1 MSESL
6 PLRALV
12 VEENAAAR
20 QFMVRVVRE
29 SFSDEINFSEAP
41 DLDAA
46 RQLLGLGE
54 TGTRRRADAPH
65 YDLVLCDLESADGEG
80 LALLSQ
86 LSEDPA
92 IKVATTLHSVDE
104 HLFPALQC
112 GANGYLLKED
122 RFEVLVEELQK
133 IARGQPSLSPAM
145 ARRMLAFFREI
156 AALGDPVREPG
167 ADPATVV
174 LAERERD
181 VLALLSKGYAVK
193 EIARQLG
200 IAWFEVNDHQRTA
213 WRKLVLASSPEAAVL
228 EARRALNS

>member
-1 MSESL
+1 MSVSQ

-29 SFSDEINFSEAP
+29 SFSDDIVFSEAA

-46 RQLLGLGE
+46 RRLLGLSDSGPQ
-54 TGTRRRADAPH
+54 RRADGLSF
-65 YDLVLCDLESADGEG
+65 DLVLCDLESADGDG
-80 LALLSQ
+80 LALLAQ
-86 LSEDPA
+86 LSEDAA
-92 IKVATTLHSVDE
+92 IKVATTLHSDDE

-112 GANGYLLKED
+112 GASGYLLKED

-145 ARRMLAFFREI
+145 ARRMLGHFREL
-156 AALGDPVREPG
+156 AAQVGALASGPADDLLG
-167 ADPATVV
+167 
-174 LAERERD
+174 ERERD
-181 VLALLSKGYAVK
+181 VLSLLSKGYAVK

-200 IAWFEVNDHQRTA
+200 IAWFVVNDHIRTA
-213 WRKLVLASSPEAAVL
+213 WAKLARVSSPEAAVMQ
-228 EARRALNS
+228 ARRALNE

>member
-1 MSESL
+1 MSVSQ

-29 SFSDEINFSEAP
+29 SFSDDIVFSEAA

-46 RQLLGLGE
+46 RRLLGLSDSGPQ
-54 TGTRRRADAPH
+54 RRADGLSF
-65 YDLVLCDLESADGEG
+65 DLVLCDLESADGDG
-80 LALLSQ
+80 LALLAQ
-86 LSEDPA
+86 LSQDAA
-92 IKVATTLHSVDE
+92 IKVATTLHSDDE

-112 GANGYLLKED
+112 GASGYLLKED

-145 ARRMLAFFREI
+145 ARRMLGHFREL
-156 AALGDPVREPG
+156 AAQVGTLASGPADDLLG
-167 ADPATVV
+167 
-174 LAERERD
+174 ERERD
-181 VLALLSKGYAVK
+181 VLSLLSKGYAVK

-200 IAWFEVNDHQRTA
+200 IAWFVVNDHIRTA
-213 WRKLVLASSPEAAVL
+213 WAKLAKVSSPEAAL
-228 EARRALNS
+228 MQARRALND

>member
-1 MSESL
+1 MSVSQ

-12 VEENAAAR
+12 VEENDAAR

-29 SFSDEINFSEAP
+29 SFSDDIDFSEAA
-41 DLDAA
+41 DLDSA

-54 TGTRRRADAPH
+54 QGPQRRPGGLSF
-65 YDLVLCDLESADGEG
+65 DLVLCDLESADGEG
-80 LALLSQ
+80 LALLAQ
-86 LSEDPA
+86 LSSDPA
-92 IKVATTLHSVDE
+92 IKVATTLHSDDE

-112 GANGYLLKED
+112 GASGYLLKED

-145 ARRMLAFFREI
+145 ARRMLGFFREI
-156 AALGDPVREPG
+156 AALGEPRPAAAHDPSV
-167 ADPATVV
+167 AL

-200 IAWFEVNDHQRTA
+200 IAWFVVNDHVHTA
-213 WRKLVLASSPEAAVL
+213 WRKLALASSPEAAVL
-228 EARRALNS
+228 QARRAMND

>member
-1 MSESL
+1 MSVSQ

-29 SFSDEINFSEAP
+29 SFSDDIVFSEAA

-46 RQLLGLGE
+46 RRLLGLSDSGPQ
-54 TGTRRRADAPH
+54 RRADGLSF
-65 YDLVLCDLESADGEG
+65 DLVLCDLESADGDG
-80 LALLSQ
+80 LALLAQ
-86 LSEDPA
+86 LSQDAA
-92 IKVATTLHSVDE
+92 IKVATTLHSDDE

-112 GANGYLLKED
+112 GASGYLLKED

-145 ARRMLAFFREI
+145 ARRMLGHFREL
-156 AALGDPVREPG
+156 AAQVGALASGPTDDLLG
-167 ADPATVV
+167 
-174 LAERERD
+174 ERERD
-181 VLALLSKGYAVK
+181 VLSLLSKGYAVK

-200 IAWFEVNDHQRTA
+200 IAWFVVNDHIRTA
-213 WRKLVLASSPEAAVL
+213 WAKLAKVSSPEAAL
-228 EARRALNS
+228 MQARRALND

>member
-1 MSESL
+1 MSVPL

-29 SFSDEINFSEAP
+29 SFSDDIEFKEAG
-41 DLDAA
+41 DLEAA
-46 RQLLGLGE
+46 RQLLGLSACGSQRDP
-54 TGTRRRADAPH
+54 GCLGF
-65 YDLVLCDLESADGEG
+65 DLVLCDLESADGDG
-80 LALLSQ
+80 LALLAQ
-86 LSEDPA
+86 LSDDPS
-92 IKVATTLHSVDE
+92 IKVATTLHSDDE

-112 GANGYLLKED
+112 GARGYLLKED

-145 ARRMLAFFREI
+145 ARRMLGFFREI
-156 AALGDPVREPG
+156 AASDAPRPAGARDPVI
-167 ADPATVV
+167 DL

-181 VLALLSKGYAVK
+181 VLTLLSKGYAVK

-200 IAWFEVNDHQRTA
+200 IAWFVVNDHIRTS
-213 WRKLVLASSPEAAVL
+213 WRKLVQASSPEAAL
-228 EARRALNS
+228 RQARRTFND

>member
-1 MSESL
+1 MSPSQ

-29 SFSDEINFSEAP
+29 SFSDEIAFSEAG

-46 RQLLGLGE
+46 RALLGLDDSGSQ
-54 TGTRRRADAPH
+54 RRADSPRF
-65 YDLVLCDLESADGEG
+65 DLVLCDLESADGDG
-80 LALLSQ
+80 LALLAQ
-86 LSEDPA
+86 LGQDAA
-92 IKVATTLHSVDE
+92 IKVATTLHSDDE

-145 ARRMLAFFREI
+145 ARRMLAYFRELAPR
-156 AALGDPVREPG
+156 AASAAG
-167 ADPATVV
+167 APEA
-174 LAERERD
+174 AEGALNDRERD
-181 VLALLSKGYAVK
+181 VLSLLSKGYAVK
-193 EIARQLG
+193 EISRQLG
-200 IAWFEVNDHQRTA
+200 IAWFVVNDHVRTA
-213 WRKLVLASSPEAAVL
+213 WQKLVRTSSPEAAL
-228 EARRALNS
+228 QQARRAMNE